1 MTGVHQ
7 LLDLSNQGAYA
18 DKFPAILLC
27 MNAIAAQQWSPGGG
41 GTSTSSPWP
50 RCGSGDRG
58 APDCRPR
65 SYTSASNARTCRSST
80 KFILVRTSS
89 ARRTWHGSRKSEGP
103 NPSSGI
109 GRPRRSGPFNP
120 ESSKSRFRR
129 GARKWKSGGR
139 RRAKL
144 I

>member
-27 MNAIAAQQWSPGGG
+27 MNAIAAQQWSPREG

-65 SYTSASNARTCRSST
+65 SYTSAGNARTCRSST

-109 GRPRRSGPFNP
+109 GRPRRSRPFDP